1 MKQLFSAAIPKKA
14 AVINDLTGFGRCSLA
29 VVLPIINAMKVQA
42 CPVPTS
48 VFSNHMGFHSY
59 YYQDLTEG
67 LSPYLNGYDTLGLT
81 FDGIYCGFLNSPKQ
95 FHSVSAFLKQQS
107 AAAHPLILIDPVM
120 GDHGKLYRIVTEE
133 LCREMKHLIS
143 FATVLTPNLT
153 EACLLTDTPFP
164 HNNVNDSFLQSLSEK
179 LHFMGPTHVA
189 ITGIVNDTV
198 VTNYCSE
205 KTAAGIHTFS
215 YRTATNGEARPGT
228 GDIFASILTAA
239 LLNGI
244 SFEAAVKK
252 AADFIRICVE
262 ASANADV
269 PIKEGVIFENYL
281 SLLWE
286 DTNEK

>member
-143 FATVLTPNLT
+143 FATVP
-153 EACLLTDTPFP
+153 
-164 HNNVNDSFLQSLSEK
+164 
-179 LHFMGPTHVA
+179 A
-189 ITGIVNDTV
+189 I
-198 VTNYCSE
+198 
-205 KTAAGIHTFS
+205 
-215 YRTATNGEARPGT
+215 
-228 GDIFASILTAA
+228 
-239 LLNGI
+239 
-244 SFEAAVKK
+244 
-252 AADFIRICVE
+252 
-262 ASANADV
+262 
-269 PIKEGVIFENYL
+269 
-281 SLLWE
+281 
-286 DTNEK
+286 

>member
-1 MKQLFSAAIPKKA
+1 MKDLFSAAIPKKA

-67 LSPYLNGYDTLGLT
+67 LSSYLNGYHALGLT

-95 FHSVSAFLKQQS
+95 FHSVRTFFQQQS
-107 AAAHPLILIDPVM
+107 ENAHPLILIDPVM

-133 LCREMKHLIS
+133 LCREMKQLIS

-153 EACLLTDTPFP
+153 EACLLTDTPYP
-164 HNNVNDSFLQSLSEK
+164 EKDITDSFLRELSKK
-179 LHFMGPTHVA
+179 LHSMGPTHVA
-189 ITGIVNDTV
+189 ITGITHDTT

-205 KTAAGIHTFS
+205 KTDIGIHNFCYQTS
-215 YRTATNGEARPGT
+215 TNGEARPGT

-244 SFEAAVKK
+244 SFESAVKK
-252 AADFIRICVE
+252 AADFIRTCVD
-262 ASANADV
+262 ASAQLGV
-269 PIKEGVIFENYL
+269 PVKEGVIFENFL
-281 SLLWE
+281 PLLWE
-286 DTNEK
+286 NQ